1 MDDPTILSFGEIR
14 DGVEAFAKQE
24 EIDDLSQ
31 VLVIFNDG
39 KIMLKAFCGKSFN
52 EAMSRGEFDFN

>member
-31 VLVIFNDG
+31 VLIVFNNG
-39 KIMLKAFCGKSFN
+39 QIMLKALCGKSFDK
-52 EAMSRGEFDFN
+52 AMEKGAFDFD